1 MRPNRI
7 DRQRVCCANPLPS
20 LGMAQETPRPRMPS
34 GSINVAANLVESNRP
49 EPPLPS
55 SSAGTTQAVG
65 ELGPLFRSKTLHGSP
80 DLRVLAV
87 QTIRN
92 RAAEP
97 ANVLWAKQ
105 RRSTGAFRRSLSSA
119 FSKARKQLDR

>member
-1 MRPNRI
+1 
-7 DRQRVCCANPLPS
+7 
-20 LGMAQETPRPRMPS
+20 MPS

-49 EPPLPS
+49 ETPLPF

-65 ELGPLFRSKTLHGSP
+65 ELGPLFRSKNLHGSP
-80 DLRVLAV
+80 DLRILAV

-92 RAAEP
+92 RAGEP
-97 ANVLWAKQ
+97 ANVLQAKQ
-105 RRSTGAFRRSLSSA
+105 RRSTGAFRRSLSSG